1 MALRMARLKEVLAE
15 PAIQGAVAVAIP
27 VTAYI
32 YSQVT
37 LHAKLN
43 SLNAVMKAS
52 VETLKAEMNERKAEM
67 NERKAEMKA
76 SEETPKAEMN
86 EHKAEMK
93 ALEET
98 RKAEMN
104 ELKAEM
110 KASETNM
117 DRIFSTTM
125 SVLTAFK
132 DGIDDRLDRKI
143 AQHELRENKDLMHVR
158 AAANAKS
165 SPLDLALIGGYLATG
180 AAAGA
185 LALVVYSRTQ

>member
-1 MALRMARLKEVLAE
+1 MALRMARLKAVLAE
-15 PAIQGAVAVAIP
+15 PAIQGAVAVVVP
-27 VTAYI
+27 VTAFI

-37 LHAKLN
+37 VHASLS
-43 SLNAVMKAS
+43 SLNESRHSDMR
-52 VETLKAEMNERKAEM
+52 ELKAGMNEL
-67 NERKAEMKA
+67 
-76 SEETPKAEMN
+76 
-86 EHKAEMK
+86 KAEMK

-98 RKAEMN
+98 RKAEMKAS
-104 ELKAEM
+104 EETRKAEM
-110 KASETNM
+110 KALEETRKAELKASEANM

-143 AQHELRENKDLMHVR
+143 AQHELRENNDLMHVR

-180 AAAGA
+180 AAVGA

>member
-1 MALRMARLKEVLAE
+1 
-15 PAIQGAVAVAIP
+15 
-27 VTAYI
+27 
-32 YSQVT
+32 
-37 LHAKLN
+37 
-43 SLNAVMKAS
+43 MKAS
-52 VETLKAEMNERKAEM
+52 
-67 NERKAEMKA
+67 
-76 SEETPKAEMN
+76 
-86 EHKAEMK
+86 
-93 ALEET
+93 EET

-143 AQHELRENKDLMHVR
+143 AQHELRENNDLMHVR

-180 AAAGA
+180 AAVGA